1 MSRTY
6 WAGELR
12 PEQVALFHF
21 DCKSRVI
28 CRADGELAASGP
40 AIFDTPRDAESYARQ
55 YGEANVR
62 RGCRIYN
69 ATGALV
75 GEYMSEAAKA
85 EENPRRQAKRELCIG
100 LLGFALIPLGL
111 LFDHWVKWS
120 MFLGMAIGTKFT
132 IMGITKLS
140 DGIAGLI
147 QTRSR

>member
-1 MSRTY
+1 MPS
-6 WAGELR
+6 
-12 PEQVALFHF
+12 P
-21 DCKSRVI
+21 I
-28 CRADGELAASGP
+28 
-40 AIFDTPRDAESYARQ
+40 ARQ
-55 YGEANVR
+55 YLEANVR
-62 RGCRIYN
+62 RGCRIYD
-69 ATGALV
+69 ATGSLV

-85 EENPRRQAKRELCIG
+85 EENPRRQAKRDLCIG
-100 LLGFALIPLGL
+100 LLGFGLIPLGF